1 LINQLNIYIRT
12 DIVLVVITSTLQQS
26 NNHSN
31 TFTVLKKLI
40 VLKVMNKKE
49 HKDLVVLKVLANNP

>member
-1 LINQLNIYIRT
+1 MINQLNIYIRT

>member
-1 LINQLNIYIRT
+1 M
-12 DIVLVVITSTLQQS
+12 LVVITSTLQQS
-26 NNHSN
+26 NNHSS

-49 HKDLVVLKVLANNP
+49 HKDLVVLKVLANNL